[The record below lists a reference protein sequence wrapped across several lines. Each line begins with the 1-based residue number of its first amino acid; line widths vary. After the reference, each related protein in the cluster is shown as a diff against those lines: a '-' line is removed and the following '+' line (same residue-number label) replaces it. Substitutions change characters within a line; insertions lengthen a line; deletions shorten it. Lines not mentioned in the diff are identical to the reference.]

1 MRPGALLYPL
11 LLLVRGGSGLV
22 RRAAVPRTASTTA
35 RWATTQ
41 IFVVGKKGAVEDWI
55 STGCGEFEKRLKPVL
70 DLETVYLKSDDA
82 LVSAVMQAKGI
93 TVCLDEKGES
103 LTSRAFE
110 KYYFG
115 LIEKSQSAQ
124 CNFVIGGFAGLPDE
138 LRNNPA
144 RFPLLSLSKL
154 TWTHQMARLLLIE
167 QIYRAHEIR
176 KGSSYHKD

>member
-1 MRPGALLYPL
+1 MRLLKT
-11 LLLVRGGSGLV
+11 LLLVQSGSALLRGRAGPGS
-22 RRAAVPRTASTTA
+22 TASTA

-55 STGCGEFEKRLKPVL
+55 SAGCAEFEKRLKPVL
-70 DLETVYLKSDDA
+70 DMETVYLKSDEA
-82 LVSAVMQAKGI
+82 LVQAVTQAKGI

-103 LTSRAFE
+103 LTSRAFSS
-110 KYYFG
+110 YYFN
-115 LIEKSQSAQ
+115 LLEKSQSAQ

-144 RFPLLSLSKL
+144 KYPQLSLSKL

-167 QIYRAHEIR
+167 QVYRAHEIR
-176 KGSSYHKD
+176 KGSNYHKD